1 MFKVFV
7 ISKNSIF
14 LVNFEDSSTN
24 QQLIGSVDA
33 SRPDTCET
41 SLELEEDEKNT
52 SKIESHSEQSDQT
65 VDSSKPV
72 FHLDWS
78 NPNEFVSLPYIP
90 NQIEEP
96 TYSSNSTT
104 ESSKSDECQSTAS
117 DCETLSFHANH
128 TNKSAL
134 SEQKIRSQQRKPE
147 INFVTASLSVNQSSM
162 LNDSEISDCSDI
174 IIGRKSIRQCPQKQ
188 TNFISC
194 LQKTEADLND
204 ITGSFL
210 FSDCSF

>member
-33 SRPDTCET
+33 SRPNSCET
-41 SLELEEDEKNT
+41 SLEIEEDEKNT
-52 SKIESHSEQSDQT
+52 SKSESHSEQTDQT
-65 VDSSKPV
+65 VDSSKPI

-78 NPNEFVSLPYIP
+78 NPNEFVSLPSIP
-90 NQIEEP
+90 NQSEES
-96 TYSSNSTT
+96 TYSSNSAT
-104 ESSKSDECQSTAS
+104 ESSKSDERQSTAS
-117 DCETLSFHANH
+117 DCGTLSFHANH

-134 SEQKIRSQQRKPE
+134 SEQKIQSQKRKSE
-147 INFVTASLSVNQSSM
+147 TNFVAAALSINQSSM

-188 TNFISC
+188 INFISC